1 MNRAAFAGAVA
12 FLLVSAVPCQ
22 AQNGISMRGFADAGL
37 TIFTASQSFKA
48 ILGSPAG
55 AVFGGGLEVGLRRNV
70 FVSVGASRF
79 SRTGQRVFVFQ
90 DQVFKLNESDT
101 ITVTPFQ
108 VSAAYRFI
116 RPPRPGTV
124 TRPARFTPYAGGG
137 VGWYRF
143 SETSAHSTADEDEKT
158 TSAGYHVLAGVET
171 PIRRWMAAAIDAQ
184 WSIVPNAFG
193 DSASSVAKLYDEH
206 DLGGFT
212 LSVRIIVGQ

>member
-1 MNRAAFAGAVA
+1 MNRTALAGAVA
-12 FLLVSAVPCQ
+12 FLLASAVPCR
-22 AQNGISMRGFADAGL
+22 AQNQIAMRGFADAGL

-55 AVFGGGLEVGLRRNV
+55 PVFGGGVEVGLTRNL
-70 FVSVGASRF
+70 FVSVRASRF

-90 DQVFKLNESDT
+90 DQVFKLNESDR

-108 VSAAYRFI
+108 LSAGYRFLGRRTA
-116 RPPRPGTV
+116 RP

-158 TSAGYHVLAGVET
+158 TNAGYHVLAGVET
-171 PIRRWMAAAIDAQ
+171 PIRKWMAAGVDGR
-184 WSIVPNAFG
+184 WSFVPNAFG
-193 DSASSVAKLYDEH
+193 DSASSVASLFDEH
-206 DLGGFT
+206 NLGGFT
-212 LSVRIIVGQ
+212 LSVRVIVGQ

>member
-1 MNRAAFAGAVA
+1 MNRAALAGAVA
-12 FLLVSAVPCQ
+12 FLLASAVPCQ
-22 AQNGISMRGFADAGL
+22 AQNQISMRGFADAGL
-37 TIFTASQSFKA
+37 TVFTASQSFKA

-55 AVFGGGLEVGLRRNV
+55 PVFGGGVEVGLTRNL

-79 SRTGQRVFVFQ
+79 SRSGQRVFVFQ
-90 DQVFKLNESDT
+90 DQVFKLNESDR

-108 VSAAYRFI
+108 LSAGYRFLG
-116 RPPRPGTV
+116 RRTPRP

-158 TSAGYHVLAGVET
+158 TNAGYHVLAGVET
-171 PIRRWMAAAIDAQ
+171 PIRKWMAAAVDAR
-184 WSIVPNAFG
+184 WSFVPNAFG
-193 DSASSVAKLYDEH
+193 DSASSVASLFDEH
-206 DLGGFT
+206 NLGGFT